1 MRRQHQCVLF
11 SFEQSRRE
19 EWANQTDAERV
30 PISTTMIYLHLIN
43 KKGAGAPSPLLPSN
57 RSRKLRF

>member
-1 MRRQHQCVLF
+1 MRSF

-30 PISTTMIYLHLIN
+30 PISSTMIYLHLIN
-43 KKGAGAPSPLLPSN
+43 KKGVGAPSPLDLPPPTQQP
-57 RSRKLRF
+57 

>member
-1 MRRQHQCVLF
+1 MRSF

-30 PISTTMIYLHLIN
+30 PISTTMIYLYLIN